1 MKSTGRVI
9 CRVPMGEGVGVAT
22 EGVRIA
28 VACSVAGYAQVVSVT
43 KGWSPIRTCVNSF
56 TVMT

>member
-1 MKSTGRVI
+1 
-9 CRVPMGEGVGVAT
+9 MGEGVGVAT
-22 EGVRIA
+22 EGMTIA

-43 KGWSPIRTCVNSF
+43 KGWSPIRTRVISF